1 MQVLILRRYRHA
13 VTHAVSRSPSLEIG
27 GGILADE
34 MGMGKSLSILALVT
48 KTMEEAEKWA
58 AGRNQENQEEFG
70 ASCKSIRATL
80 VLVPSASE
88 SRNFHIIIGEY

>member
-1 MQVLILRRYRHA
+1 MQVLIIRRYRHA
-13 VTHAVSRSPSLEIG
+13 VTHSLSRSPSPEIG

-48 KTMEEAEKWA
+48 KTIKDAEKWA
-58 AGRNQENQEEFG
+58 AGANQESQEEFRA
-70 ASCKSIRATL
+70 ASKSTRATL

-88 SRNFHIIIGEY
+88 F